1 MIMGNFFYQWNKEKS
16 WKEHYGNHRIFM
28 ARQDLSLVIYCPA
41 HKDDITVAGRK
52 INNGKSPG
60 PSDIVSDMFKASLG
74 TSSE

>member
-1 MIMGNFFYQWNKEKS
+1 
-16 WKEHYGNHRIFM
+16 M
-28 ARQDLSLVIYCPA
+28 ARHDLSLVIYCPA